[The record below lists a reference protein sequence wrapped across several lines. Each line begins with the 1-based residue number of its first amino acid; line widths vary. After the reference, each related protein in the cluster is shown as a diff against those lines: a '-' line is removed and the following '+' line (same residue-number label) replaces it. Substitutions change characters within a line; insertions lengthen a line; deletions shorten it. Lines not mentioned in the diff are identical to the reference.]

1 MFGGQTVICLPS
13 CLQGNNNMI
22 SYIIK
27 RCLRVIPLLLIVSIL
42 MFLVLNLLP
51 GNAVTQILSDMGT
64 VEQKEA
70 LEERFGLN
78 LPVPVQYW
86 KWLTSFVQGDMGK
99 SFMTSKPV
107 ADKIWER
114 VPVTAEMILLAI
126 SLAIV
131 IGVPAGIF
139 CAVRRGKASDYILST
154 VAVVE
159 LSMPQFWIGMLLI
172 MLLAVH
178 LKILPASGF
187 TRFSMD
193 PARNLRSMILP
204 TITLGISLA
213 AAIIR
218 QTRSAMLD
226 AIHQDF
232 VITARSKGLKESK
245 IFAKHALRNALLPVV
260 TAIASQINDMVG
272 GAFVIET
279 LFLLPGMGKMIVDAI
294 YQRDYPVVMAGTM
307 LIVTFIVLVN
317 LLADILNILIDPRI
331 SQKTL
336 NS

>member
-1 MFGGQTVICLPS
+1 
-13 CLQGNNNMI
+13 MI

-27 RCLRVIPLLLIVSIL
+27 RCIRIIPLLLIVSMV

-64 VEQKEA
+64 IEQKEA
-70 LEERFGLN
+70 LEDRYGLN

-86 KWLTSFVQGDMGK
+86 KWLTNFVQGDMGK

-107 ADKIWER
+107 AEKILER
-114 VPVTAEMILLAI
+114 IPVTAEMILLAI
-126 SLAIV
+126 LLAIL
-131 IGVPAGIF
+131 IGIPAGIY
-139 CAVRRGKASDYILST
+139 CAVKRGQAADYILST
-154 VAVVE
+154 VTMVE

-172 MLLAVH
+172 MLLAVN
-178 LKILPASGF
+178 LQVLPASGF
-187 TRFSMD
+187 TRFSVD
-193 PARNLRSMILP
+193 PLRNLRSMIMP

-232 VITARSKGLKESK
+232 VITARSKGVKESK
-245 IFAKHALRNALLPVV
+245 VFVKHALRNALLPVI
-260 TAIASQINDMVG
+260 TAISSQINDMIG

-307 LIVTFIVLVN
+307 VVVAFVVIVN
-317 LLADILNILIDPRI
+317 LCADILNTIIDPRI